1 MLSSASIGFDYQLL
15 EGEFM
20 KKSKLLIDYEFDFTL
35 FALLTDL
42 REYKLAWFIN
52 QALHIRLVKEEDIR
66 FNFLNTQNLII
77 SNYKFATEHTTF
89 RLLKNKS
96 VQENSSAC
104 LIPELS
110 QFDYLVMLQGVGD
123 FFEGIDVEKA
133 LKEIPS
139 VQYISNVNINQ
150 LKSRENLIF

>member
-1 MLSSASIGFDYQLL
+1 
-15 EGEFM
+15 M
-20 KKSKLLIDYEFDFTL
+20 KKNKLLIDYEFDFDL
-35 FALLTDL
+35 FALLTDM
-42 REYKLAWFIN
+42 REYKLAWTIN
-52 QALHIRLVKEEDIR
+52 QVLHIRLVKEEDIM
-66 FNFLNTQNLII
+66 FNFLNMQNLVI

-96 VQENSSAC
+96 VQEGNNAC

-110 QFDYLVMLQGVGD
+110 RFDYLIMLQGGGD

-133 LKEIPS
+133 LKAIPS
-139 VQYISNVNINQ
+139 VQYTSKVTINQ

>member
-1 MLSSASIGFDYQLL
+1 
-15 EGEFM
+15 M

-42 REYKLAWFIN
+42 REYKLAWHIN
-52 QALHIRLVKEEDIR
+52 QALHIRLVKEEDLR
-66 FNFLNTQNLII
+66 FNFLNSQNLII

-96 VQENSSAC
+96 VQDGSNIF

-110 QFDYLVMLQGVGD
+110 QFDFLIMLQGVGD

-133 LKEIPS
+133 LKEIPL
-139 VQYISNVNINQ
+139 VQYLSNVNINQ

>member
-1 MLSSASIGFDYQLL
+1 
-15 EGEFM
+15 M
-20 KKSKLLIDYEFDFTL
+20 KKNKLLIDYEYDFSL
-35 FALLTDL
+35 FSLLTNL
-42 REYKLAWFIN
+42 REYKLAWHIN
-52 QALHIRLVKEEDIR
+52 QVLHIRLVKEEDLR
-66 FNFLNTQNLII
+66 FNFLNSQNLII

-96 VQENSSAC
+96 VQEGSNSC

-110 QFDYLVMLQGVGD
+110 QFDYLIMLQGVGD

-133 LKEIPS
+133 LKEIPL
-139 VQYISNVNINQ
+139 VQYLSNVNINQ